1 MSRCLPAIAIAFV
14 LAGCAVNGAF
24 QQGRLLVEQGQVEEG
39 LRQLEKAI
47 KEEPDNP
54 EIRAYYMR
62 NREAHINQLLLLGD
76 KQRLVGR
83 PDDAEAFYRRVLAL
97 DGENQR
103 AQDGLA
109 AAEAERRHR
118 RIVAEAQK
126 LYEAG
131 NLDGAAARLRPVLA
145 ENPSY
150 REAKALARSIDERRV
165 RVVSVPPALKS
176 ALSKPVTLEFREAP
190 LRNVFDVLS
199 RTAGI
204 NFVFDREVRPD
215 LRATLFVRDTRIEDV
230 VRFLLVT
237 NQLQQKV
244 FNENT
249 ILIYPN
255 LPHKVRDYQELA
267 VKSFHLGNADVKQ
280 TLNLIR
286 TVLRTRDVFVDERT
300 NLLVMRDTPEA
311 IRLAEKLIA
320 AQDLVDPEVMLEV
333 EVLEVSRNRLLELG
347 IRWPDQIGYG
357 LLQGGT
363 SSANIVVDPI
373 TGLPTTVTN
382 TVAGA
387 TVASGVIDLRNRSG
401 LTTFV
406 LNPLLLLN
414 LKAQDSDV
422 NVLANP
428 RIRVKNREKAR
439 IHIGDRLPVV
449 TTTAAAVGAFVSE
462 SVTYLDVGLKLD
474 VEPNV
479 HPDDEVAIKIGLEVS
494 SAGPAITTRAGGTV
508 FQVNTRNAA
517 TTLRLKNGETQVLA
531 GLIQQEERKAASK
544 VPGLGDLPIVG
555 RLFSSQSDDSRR
567 TEVVLLITPYVVRNV
582 ERPGAAVLEFAAG
595 TEGAT
600 GGPAIGI
607 PIVSPPTVRPVVPA
621 PRPAPKPSATPS
633 VPAPLKPFLP
643 AQKPAPGR

>member
-1 MSRCLPAIAIAFV
+1 MSRHLLVITTAIV
-14 LAGCAVNGAF
+14 LAACAANGAF
-24 QQGRLLVEQGQVEEG
+24 QEGKLLIEQGQVEEG
-39 LRQLEKAI
+39 LRQLEKAS
-47 KEEPDNP
+47 KEEPGNP

-62 NREAHINQLLLLGD
+62 SRDTHINQLVLEAD
-76 KQRLVGR
+76 RQRLVGR
-83 PDDAEAFYRRVLAL
+83 SENAEALYKRVLAF
-97 DGENQR
+97 DAENQR
-103 AQDGLA
+103 AKAGLA
-109 AAEAERRHR
+109 ATEAEGRHR
-118 RIVAEAQK
+118 RIVAEAKK
-126 LYEAG
+126 LF
-131 NLDGAAARLRPVLA
+131 DGGDFGGAEARLRPVLT
-145 ENPSY
+145 ENPSQ

-165 RVVSVPPALKS
+165 RAVAVPRALQS
-176 ALSKPVTLEFREAP
+176 ALRKPVTLEFRNTP
-190 LRNVFDVLS
+190 LRNVFEVLS

-215 LRATLFVRDTRIEDV
+215 LTATIFVRDTKIEDV

-244 FNENT
+244 FTENT

-267 VKSFHLGNADVKQ
+267 VKSFYLGNADVKQ

-320 AQDLVDPEVMLEV
+320 AQDVVDPEVMLEV
-333 EVLEVSRNRLLELG
+333 EVLEVNRNRLQELG

-357 LLQGGT
+357 LLQGGATTTTIDPTGRAVTATTPGT
-363 SSANIVVDPI
+363 S
-373 TGLPTTVTN
+373 
-382 TVAGA
+382 
-387 TVASGVIDLRNRSG
+387 VASGVIDLHNRSG

-414 LKAQDSDV
+414 LKAQDSFA

-428 RIRVKNREKAR
+428 RIRVKNRDKAR
-439 IHIGDRLPVV
+439 IHIGDKLPVV
-449 TTTAAAVGAFVSE
+449 STTAAAVGAFVSE
-462 SVTYLDVGLKLD
+462 NVTYLDVGLKLE
-474 VEPNV
+474 VEPSV
-479 HPDDEVAIKIGLEVS
+479 HPDDEVEMKVGLEVS
-494 SAGPAITTRAGGTV
+494 SAGAPTTTRGGGTV
-508 FQVNTRNAA
+508 YQVNTRNAA
-517 TTLRLKNGETQVLA
+517 TTLRLKTGETQMLA
-531 GLIQQEERKAASK
+531 GLIQQEERKTAAK

-555 RLFSSQSDDSRR
+555 RLFSSQEDRNNR

-600 GGPAIGI
+600 GGPAVG
-607 PIVSPPTVRPVVPA
+607 VPTVVPPPARPVVPTPKPA
-621 PRPAPKPSATPS
+621 PAPKPAPKPSATPS
-633 VPAPLKPFLP
+633 APSPLQPFLP
-643 AQKPAPGR
+643 APKPGQ